1 MTGAIC
7 SSLGFGGSRFLPI
20 AHPMETPETT
30 TENPDRARLLRRA
43 LAVLLLGGTGLVVLH
58 DWFGFGEGIDI
69 AVSDALY
76 DAVILGSGVAC
87 LVRASAYRRER
98 AAWLLIGSAILF
110 WGAAEV
116 YWTVFIEDN
125 PSAPYP
131 SLADAGYLAFYPL
144 AYAGLAMLVRAR
156 AHEINWR
163 LWMDGAI
170 AALGTA
176 ALGAAFVFDFVAE
189 KATGSTVEVLTT
201 LAYPLGDIAM
211 VSVVVGVVALTGW
224 RPGRTWSLL
233 LAGLGALVV
242 ADIAFTLQAT
252 DGTLPGGE
260 WIDPIYLIA
269 AVCLGAAV
277 WQPTAAAEITSPRR
291 GEDRREIIVPA
302 LFAGVMIGLFG
313 MQYFSATSGLSTV
326 LWASTMTAV
335 IVRLAMSDRENKALL
350 EQVRTDPLTGLGNR
364 GKMQVDLESLCERA
378 SEEHSAALLFLDLNG
393 FKRFN
398 DTFGHPEGDKLLTR
412 LGHSLRDAIGDD
424 GDAYRVGGDEF
435 CVLISCTRDRID
447 EVSHRAAQALSARG
461 PGFEVATSW
470 GSARIPGEAADPS
483 EALRLADVR
492 MYAQKES
499 RGVTRDGIVVESF
512 VAEPETASDTK
523 SVPQR

>member
-1 MTGAIC
+1 MKA
-7 SSLGFGGSRFLPI
+7 
-20 AHPMETPETT
+20 AETT
-30 TENPDRARLLRRA
+30 TARPDRMRFLRRA
-43 LAVLLLGGTGLVVLH
+43 LAALLLGGTAIVVLH
-58 DWFGFGEGIDI
+58 DWFGVGESLQFALGDP
-69 AVSDALY
+69 LY
-76 DAVILGSGVAC
+76 DAVVLGSGIAC
-87 LVRASAYRRER
+87 LVRASAYKREQN
-98 AAWLLIGSAILF
+98 AWLLIGLAILA

-116 YWTVFIEDN
+116 YWTVAIEDN

-131 SLADAGYLAFYPL
+131 SPADVGYLLFYPL
-144 AYAGLAMLVRAR
+144 AYTGLAMLVRAR
-156 AHEINWR
+156 AHEMNWR

-176 ALGAAFVFDFVAE
+176 ALGAAFVFDFVAD
-189 KATGSTVEVLTT
+189 KATGTPIEVITT

-211 VSVVVGVVALTGW
+211 VSMVVGVVALTGW

-233 LAGLGALVV
+233 LAGLAALVI
-242 ADIAFTLQAT
+242 ADIAFTLQST

-260 WIDPIYLIA
+260 WIDPIYLVA

-277 WQPTAAAEITSPRR
+277 WQPTAAAEITSPRK
-291 GEDRREIIVPA
+291 GDDRREIIVPA

-364 GKMQVDLESLCERA
+364 GRMQVDLEGICDRA
-378 SEEHSAALLFLDLNG
+378 SEEHPAAVLFLDLNG
-393 FKRFN
+393 FKHFN

-412 LGHSLRDAIGDD
+412 LGHSLSVAVGDD
-424 GDAYRVGGDEF
+424 GTAYRVGGDEF
-435 CVLISCTRDRID
+435 CVLLSCDKDRLD
-447 EVSHRAAQALSARG
+447 PASRKAANALRAKG
-461 PGFEVATSW
+461 PGFEVGASW
-470 GSARIPGEAADPS
+470 GAAAIPGEASDPS

-499 RGVTRDGIVVESF
+499 RGVTRDSAALEPLPQV
-512 VAEPETASDTK
+512 PETA
-523 SVPQR
+523 